1 MGAFGAVGQALAG
14 SWSQAADFFAA
25 VGERWPDILHGLG
38 LTLRL
43 TAWSAVLGF
52 LLAVPLVIGILY
64 GNRPVR
70 ALCKL
75 YVTVIRGTPMLVQLF
90 FIFYGLPALGVRFDP
105 MTAAVIGFVINSSA
119 YQAEYLKGG
128 FLAISREQLE
138 ASYSIGLSTWGAVRL
153 IIFPQAFR
161 FSIPALSNEI
171 IYLIQYTS
179 VAYII
184 AVPELFAQMQFLASD
199 KFMYLPSYLFVGA
212 IYLILIFIVSRL
224 TTWLERRLYIPG
236 FDLEHLK

>member
-1 MGAFGAVGQALAG
+1 MGVFGAIGGFFSG
-14 SWSQAADFFAA
+14 SWTQTADFFAVVA
-25 VGERWPDILHGLG
+25 ERAPDILKGLG
-38 LTLRL
+38 LTLKL
-43 TAWSAVLGF
+43 TAWSAVFGF
-52 LLAVPLVIGILY
+52 LLAIPLVVGVLY
-64 GNRPVR
+64 GNLFFKN
-70 ALCKL
+70 LCKFFI
-75 YVTVIRGTPMLVQLF
+75 TIIRGTPMLVQLF
-90 FIFYGLPALGVRFDP
+90 FIFYGLPALGVRFNP
-105 MTAAVIGFVINSSA
+105 MTAAIIGFVINSSA

-138 ASYSIGLSTWGAVRL
+138 ASYSIGLSKWGAVRL

-161 FSIPALSNEI
+161 FAIPALSNEI

-212 IYLILIFIVSRL
+212 VYLILIFIVNKL
-224 TTWLERRLYIPG
+224 TAWVEKRLYIPG
-236 FDLEHLK
+236 FDLAHLK